1 MEVRAGSLE
10 GLGTVYESGGQLV
23 NLSNERILGVDE
35 GWELQ
40 VRTPWRRILP
50 TIVFPG
56 FYGNVSSRL
65 YVTTDRI
72 VFIREIDPF
81 RETKGDMTPYGFP
94 GAIAKKIHLKE
105 AKAAGARAFCEFW
118 PQRLHIARV
127 RQAERPRSW
136 IDLRL
141 LGPGEKQF
149 AATFWKRKGSNPEMQ
164 TLVLSRFARTPDTG

>member
-10 GLGTVYESGGQLV
+10 GLGIVYEFGGQLV

-94 GAIAKKIHLKE
+94 GAIAKKIHLEE

-118 PQRLHIARV
+118 PQRLHI
-127 RQAERPRSW
+127 
-136 IDLRL
+136 D
-141 LGPGEKQF
+141 EKQF
-149 AATFWKRKGSNPEMQ
+149 AATLWKRKGSNPEMQ

>member
-23 NLSNERILGVDE
+23 NLSNERVLGVDE

-94 GAIAKKIHLKE
+94 GAIAKKIQLKE
-105 AKAAGARAFCEFW
+105 
-118 PQRLHIARV
+118 
-127 RQAERPRSW
+127 
-136 IDLRL
+136 
-141 LGPGEKQF
+141 
-149 AATFWKRKGSNPEMQ
+149 
-164 TLVLSRFARTPDTG
+164 